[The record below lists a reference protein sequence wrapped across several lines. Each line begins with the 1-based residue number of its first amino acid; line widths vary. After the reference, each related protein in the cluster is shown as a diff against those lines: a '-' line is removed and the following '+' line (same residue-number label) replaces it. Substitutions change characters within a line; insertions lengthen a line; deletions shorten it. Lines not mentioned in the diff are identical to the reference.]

1 MNKDYTIEKFERE
14 LDNGFIMYYTYVRN
28 RYMLFKTSDNCY
40 TQKLLSIHEKNPQPI
55 MSILTKKRVFEMF
68 PFMEDIE
75 YKTDG
80 I

>member
-1 MNKDYTIEKFERE
+1 MDKNYTIEKFEEE
-14 LDNGFIMYYTYVRN
+14 LNAGFIMFYTYVNN

-40 TQKLLSIHEKNPQPI
+40 TQKLLTIHEKNPHPI

-75 YKTDG
+75 YKTDAM
-80 I
+80 

>member
-1 MNKDYTIEKFERE
+1 MDKNYNIEKFEQE
-14 LDNGFIMYYTYVRN
+14 LNSGFVMYYTYVRN
-28 RYMLFKTSDNCY
+28 RYMLFKTSENCY
-40 TQKLLSIHEKNPQPI
+40 TQKLLSVHEKNPQPI

-75 YKTDG
+75 YKVDS

>member
-1 MNKDYTIEKFERE
+1 MDKNYNIERFEKE
-14 LDNGFIMYYTYVRN
+14 LNDGFIMYYTYVRN

-40 TQKLLSIHEKNPQPI
+40 TQKLLSVHEKNPQPV

-75 YKTDG
+75 YKADS

>member
-1 MNKDYTIEKFERE
+1 MDKNYNIEKFEKE
-14 LDNGFIMYYTYVRN
+14 LDEGFIMYYTYVRN

-40 TQKLLSIHEKNPQPI
+40 TQKLLSVHEKNPQPI

-75 YKTDG
+75 YKTDS